1 MENKKTVIL
10 TKKKYLNIL
19 NIRNYEIKP
28 FKIIHRRWEKM
39 TLKANLLS
47 IYTRKHTIK
56 HF

>member
-10 TKKKYLNIL
+10 TKIKIFKYP